1 MTVTGAQSD
10 GRSTADDAA
19 GKTTVVTA
27 RQLSLE
33 LGNRLILQDICM
45 DVPPGQFVALLG
57 ANGAGKSTLLKVL
70 ATLMRP
76 SRGSLHLFGQTVA
89 SETTKIRSR
98 IGIIAHQPILYR
110 DLSARENLEFFGK
123 LYDLN
128 EPAAR
133 AAQFLEL
140 VGLEGRAG
148 DPVKTLSRG
157 MTQRV
162 ALARALLHSPDLLL
176 ADEPFDGL
184 DAHSARTLEG
194 LLGRLHAEGKTV
206 IMADHNIPRGLDL
219 AQRAIVLRQGRI
231 ALDSPAGQLDVD
243 AVLGKMG

>member
-1 MTVTGAQSD
+1 MTAAAAQSD
-10 GRSTADDAA
+10 SHSLADDTDD
-19 GKTTVVTA
+19 KTTVVTA
-27 RQLSLE
+27 RELSLV

-45 DVPPGQFVALLG
+45 DVPPGQFVGLIG

-76 SRGSLHLFGQTVA
+76 TRGSLHLFGRAVA
-89 SETTKIRSR
+89 SHAAQVRSR

-133 AAQFLEL
+133 AAELLEL
-140 VGLEGRAG
+140 VGLEGRAT

-157 MTQRV
+157 MIQRV

-184 DAHSARTLEG
+184 DAHSARTLER
-194 LLGRLHAEGKTV
+194 LLGRLHGEGKTV
-206 IMADHNIPRGLDL
+206 IMADHNVQRNLDL
-219 AQRAIVLRQGRI
+219 AQKVIVLRQGRI
-231 ALDSPAGQLDVD
+231 AIDRPADQLDVD
-243 AVLGKMG
+243 AVLEKM